1 MYAVPTF
8 LFPPVSYCIFLQQ
21 THPHKD
27 EFSFYHKQ
35 SPRNHFEILNANG
48 RQKITFG
55 VQSNQGIKTPLNEVF
70 LDGGD
75 WARTAFRSLQ
85 SAYGKS
91 AFFFFYQDELKQLL
105 DSFPNQR
112 LVEVHGQIHDWLM
125 KYQIVPQWP
134 LNDAVEQIIPIEKKW
149 EIESPIVPYHQV
161 FQDRFSFENDLS
173 ILDLMFNLG
182 PEAKTY
188 LRQHPAVR
196 PVLVDRRNSSA

>member
-1 MYAVPTF
+1 MFAVPTF
-8 LFPPVSYCIFLQQ
+8 LFPPISYCVFLQQ
-21 THPHKD
+21 THPQKD

-55 VQSNQGIKTPLNEVF
+55 VQSNHGQKTPLNEVF
-70 LDGGD
+70 LDDGD
-75 WARTAFRSLQ
+75 WSRTAFRSLQ

-91 AFFFFYQDELKQLL
+91 AFFFFYQEELKQALL
-105 DSFPNQR
+105 SFPNQR
-112 LVEVHGQIHDWLM
+112 LVDVHLTIHNWLM
-125 KYQIVPQWP
+125 KYHMVPDWTP
-134 LNDAVEQIIPIEKKW
+134 LDGDAKIIHIEKKW
-149 EIESPIVPYHQV
+149 EIDSPIVPYHQV

-188 LRQHPAVR
+188 LRQHPKVM
-196 PVLVDRRNSSA
+196 PVLVDHRNSSA